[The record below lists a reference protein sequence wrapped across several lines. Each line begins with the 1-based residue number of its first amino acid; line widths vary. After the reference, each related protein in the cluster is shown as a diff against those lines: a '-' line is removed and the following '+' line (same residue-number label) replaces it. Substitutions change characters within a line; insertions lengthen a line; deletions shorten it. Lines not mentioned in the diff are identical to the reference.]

1 MHLFNLLPQH
11 RLLVGNLKPQHRL
24 LSTATPLTCKRST
37 LAAKTFFS
45 IHCSVFKFKSV
56 TKYFAQGILVTQLII
71 IYDF

>member
-24 LSTATPLTCKRST
+24 LSTLLR
-37 LAAKTFFS
+37 LHAKGLPWLLKHFFS

-56 TKYFAQGILVTQLII
+56 TKYFAQGILVTQLIV